1 MKEQVYPQLFI
12 DEIQQVPNEK
22 YIYRDYQERL
32 LQSLCSAGRG
42 TIISPTRSG
51 KSLIISG
58 LCHNMLLNSE
68 KNDIHNILLIVPNVQ
83 LVKQFYE
90 DMSDYGMNQYWHI
103 VNFSSDQDK
112 KNKKKKI
119 EFEFKDKNIIISN
132 AQWLMLHGD
141 ELPYIDCIIQD
152 EVHVIKKGAELSK
165 MVKSVKIPYKFGCT
179 GTLPKAITD
188 QWNITRNFWTCI
200 G

>member
-1 MKEQVYPQLFI
+1 
-12 DEIQQVPNEK
+12 
-22 YIYRDYQERL
+22 
-32 LQSLCSAGRG
+32 
-42 TIISPTRSG
+42 
-51 KSLIISG
+51 
-58 LCHNMLLNSE
+58 MLLNSE
-68 KNDIHNILLIVPNVQ
+68 KNDIRNILLIVPNVQ

-90 DMSDYGMNQYWHI
+90 DMTDYGILTSWNV

-152 EVHVIKKGAELSK
+152 EVHVVKKR
-165 MVKSVKIPYKFGCT
+165 C
-179 GTLPKAITD
+179 
-188 QWNITRNFWTCI
+188 
-200 G
+200 